1 LVVLDGLTTNPGDL
15 SWEPLERLG
24 ALQVHPRT
32 PASLVAA
39 RMAGATVV
47 ITNKTRLGEAEFAA
61 APLLKGVAMLSTG
74 HDVVDGLAAAA
85 RGLPLCQ
92 VPEYATASVAQAVFA
107 LLLELTNRTG
117 SHNTSV
123 HQGHWTNAEDFC
135 YWDGPLREL
144 AGQTLGVVGMGR
156 IGAAVARIA
165 EAFGMEVLIHRR
177 TPEPNTTDLA
187 SLLIRSDVVSLHCP
201 LTTETRQLI
210 NAERLALMKPTAL
223 LINTGRGALINETD
237 LAAALHQGRLGGA
250 GLDVL
255 TLEPPPATNPL
266 LHAPNCV
273 ITPHIA
279 WATKAARQRLIAEV
293 AANVAAILAGRPRH
307 VVNQPLFTPA
317 RSPAPGGSGPLQPP
331 PAATP
336 VAG

>member
-1 LVVLDGLTTNPGDL
+1 VNIPTGSSGLVVLDGQTTNPGDL

-24 ALQVHPRT
+24 ALQVYPRT
-32 PASLVAA
+32 PASLVAE
-39 RMAGATVV
+39 RLAGATVV
-47 ITNKTRLGEAEFAA
+47 ITNKTPLGEAEFDA
-61 APLLKGVAMLSTG
+61 APHLKGVAMLSTG
-74 HDVVDGLAAAA
+74 HDVVDGAAAAA
-85 RGLPLCQ
+85 RGLPLCH

-107 LLLELTNRTG
+107 LILELTNRTG
-117 SHNTSV
+117 SHNMGV
-123 HQGHWTNAEDFC
+123 HQGRWSAAADFC
-135 YWDGPLREL
+135 YWEGHLQEL

-165 EAFGMEVLIHRR
+165 AAFGMEVLVHRR
-177 TPEPNTTDLA
+177 TPGPGRTALA
-187 SLLIRSDVVSLHCP
+187 ALLANSDVVSLHCP
-201 LTTETRQLI
+201 LTSETRQLI

-255 TLEPPPATNPL
+255 TLEPPEATNPL
-266 LHAPNCV
+266 LQAPNCV

-293 AANVAAILAGRPRH
+293 AANVEAILAGRPRH
-307 VVNQPLFTPA
+307 VVNQPKLT
-317 RSPAPGGSGPLQPP
+317 GWI
-331 PAATP
+331 
-336 VAG
+336 